1 MKPMSLA
8 EWSNLAQVIGTV
20 VVIVSLIFIGLQIR
34 QNTSALQRNEHN
46 STMEQWT
53 VIRMAIAK
61 HRDIAELMTAGL
73 HGEKVLDA
81 ADQFRLE
88 HMLQEYAWASFH
100 IWDRTQRGVF
110 PPGTFELTAGALLSV
125 VLATKRGLA
134 WWQSAKHVGFI
145 PAFVADVDAVLA
157 KSCGTKAC

>member
-53 VIRMAIAK
+53 VIRTPLAMPNASVGTASITAETNARCLALPTA
-61 HRDIAELMTAGL
+61 HR
-73 HGEKVLDA
+73 
-81 ADQFRLE
+81 
-88 HMLQEYAWASFH
+88 
-100 IWDRTQRGVF
+100 
-110 PPGTFELTAGALLSV
+110 
-125 VLATKRGLA
+125 
-134 WWQSAKHVGFI
+134 
-145 PAFVADVDAVLA
+145 
-157 KSCGTKAC
+157 

>member
-1 MKPMSLA
+1 MTLEQLSSLA
-8 EWSNLAQVIGTV
+8 QIVGSAG
-20 VVIVSLIFIGLQIR
+20 VIVSLIFVGLQIK

-61 HRDIAELMTAGL
+61 NRDIAELMTSAL
-73 HGEKVLDA
+73 HGESAIDA

-88 HMLQEYAWASFH
+88 HMLSEYAWASFH

-110 PPGTFELTAGALLSV
+110 PQGTFELTAGALLSR
-125 VLATKRGLA
+125 VLGTVRGEA
-134 WWQSAKHVGFI
+134 WWRNAKHIGFL
-145 PAFVADVDAVLA
+145 PAFVADVDAVIA
-157 KSCGTKAC
+157 KDSRV